1 MIIIPGNIQTI
12 CAIYQKGKKYIII
25 GWIHGNY
32 EIICMSH
39 CWPFLRYNHGAAI
52 FSITI
57 CHAIVYYDLN
67 HFSCHV
73 QIFLKV
79 AEVIIFFQV

>member
-1 MIIIPGNIQTI
+1 MIIIPDNIQTI
-12 CAIYQKGKKYIII
+12 FAIKGKEYIII

-52 FSITI
+52 FFNNDMLCNCLSRP
-57 CHAIVYYDLN
+57 
-67 HFSCHV
+67 
-73 QIFLKV
+73 
-79 AEVIIFFQV
+79 